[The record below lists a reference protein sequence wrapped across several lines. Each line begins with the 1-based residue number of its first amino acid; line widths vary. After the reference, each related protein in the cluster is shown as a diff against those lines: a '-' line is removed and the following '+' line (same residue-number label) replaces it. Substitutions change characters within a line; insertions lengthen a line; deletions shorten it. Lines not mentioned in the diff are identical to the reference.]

1 MKPIL
6 LCEGAEGSFT
16 PTTGYCRQGAK
27 VWFAFGKPA
36 KLDESFQGMTLV
48 ESIDGMDLEERTV
61 DGRKVKL
68 PKDGVWVV
76 EGPAQASDTR
86 NANQR
91 YYPRAIWEKWIK
103 DSKSQAQV
111 AIKERA
117 MVGHLEHPSDGRTD
131 GNKLGLVVTHAEL
144 REDGTVHAKF
154 ELLDTPEGLR
164 LQEYTRKG
172 VKWGVS
178 SRGTGSVDEKGRVS
192 PDDYVLET
200 WDAVMRPSVS
210 GAHPRLTQSETGED
224 PAPARSSVAEDAK
237 SSASEALDPD
247 VNACVESVVAL
258 CDSSI
263 DELDETDRHELRLS
277 LLRAAR
283 QLRSAPVGKRVHDAM
298 TRAVSKL
305 LVLEE
310 IGADHLDDL
319 IESAVRD
326 ATRSAHTPDDAGNVG
341 AIQEL
346 REAHRA
352 TAEEAEELR
361 AKLEDAES
369 TLLSAQWR
377 EQELLGQLAE
387 ADQSY
392 KAQASQLETAQALL
406 AERPA
411 REVSGHVLEAIDEA
425 VRQVPQLGDF
435 REILEGAENA
445 EKVYDFAER
454 LLPLAVN
461 VVARAVGFPQP
472 AAVAIVEDSRPTLPR
487 GAVASERDA
496 GKQVVESRK
505 GPTSRGARLAA
516 AAVAVKK

>member
-1 MKPIL
+1 
-6 LCEGAEGSFT
+6 
-16 PTTGYCRQGAK
+16 
-27 VWFAFGKPA
+27 
-36 KLDESFQGMTLV
+36 
-48 ESIDGMDLEERTV
+48 
-61 DGRKVKL
+61 
-68 PKDGVWVV
+68 
-76 EGPAQASDTR
+76 
-86 NANQR
+86 
-91 YYPRAIWEKWIK
+91 
-103 DSKSQAQV
+103 
-111 AIKERA
+111 
-117 MVGHLEHPSDGRTD
+117 
-131 GNKLGLVVTHAEL
+131 
-144 REDGTVHAKF
+144 
-154 ELLDTPEGLR
+154 
-164 LQEYTRKG
+164 
-172 VKWGVS
+172 
-178 SRGTGSVDEKGRVS
+178 
-192 PDDYVLET
+192 
-200 WDAVMRPSVS
+200 
-210 GAHPRLTQSETGED
+210 
-224 PAPARSSVAEDAK
+224 
-237 SSASEALDPD
+237 
-247 VNACVESVVAL
+247 
-258 CDSSI
+258 
-263 DELDETDRHELRLS
+263 
-277 LLRAAR
+277 
-283 QLRSAPVGKRVHDAM
+283 M

-326 ATRSAHTPDDAGNVG
+326 ATHSATTSDDEGNVG

-369 TLLSAQWR
+369 RLLSAQWR

-387 ADQSY
+387 AKTSY
-392 KAQASQLETAQALL
+392 KARASQLETAQALL

-435 REILEGAENA
+435 REILEGAETA

-461 VVARAVGFPQP
+461 VVVRAVGSPQP
-472 AAVAIVEDSRPTLPR
+472 AAAALVEDSRPTLPR